1 MKLSQLEKDLL
12 LLEEVRQGLGRDAYK
27 RAQDMVLACYARER
41 KWLLQLSVSM
51 LANVVLLMEVF
62 M

>member
-1 MKLSQLEKDLL
+1 MKLTRLEKDLL

-27 RAQDMVLACYARER
+27 RAQDMVLAGYARNR
-41 KWLLQLSVSM
+41 RWLVALSISV

-62 M
+62 L